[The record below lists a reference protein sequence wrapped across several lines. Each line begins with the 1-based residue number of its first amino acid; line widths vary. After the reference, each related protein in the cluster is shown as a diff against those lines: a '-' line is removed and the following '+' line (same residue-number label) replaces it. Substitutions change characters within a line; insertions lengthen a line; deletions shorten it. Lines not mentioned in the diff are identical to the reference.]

1 MTTAQ
6 LLQLESFES
15 VKRWET
21 RLNRKSGSLNTR
33 DAFLGWLS
41 RFCAFADVDPDQLV
55 SERQADLKSEDV
67 FVRKRAEDRLD
78 RWFSQ
83 LEKQG
88 YARNTCVQA
97 YAAVRSFY
105 KSNHLPLEVGEPVQR
120 WPAKEQREFTRE
132 HLRQLLDVSKKAKQR
147 AIVMCQA
154 QSGLGVSDLFGLT
167 YGQVRPQLD
176 EGRDHIHLRLL
187 RGKEKQIGYFDTFF
201 GAQAVGYLRKYI
213 ESRKT
218 WRDEDKLFPV
228 SPRGYNK
235 VLEMLSR
242 RAKLPFTVST
252 HLLRKFFSTY
262 MKLGANETYVEY
274 WMGHSLSRVRGA
286 YFNPTQEVQ
295 LEKYKQAEPNITV

>member
-1 MTTAQ
+1 MVPIFRLMTTAQ

-21 RLNRKSGSLNTR
+21 RLNHKARSQNTR

-41 RFCAFADVDPDQLV
+41 RFCTFAEIDPDQLI
-55 SERQADLKSEDV
+55 SERQDDLKSENV

-83 LEKQG
+83 LEKDD

-105 KSNHLPLEVGEPVQR
+105 KANHLPLEVGEPVQG
-120 WPAKEQREFTRE
+120 WPVKEQREFTRE
-132 HLRQLLDVSKKAKQR
+132 HLRQLLDASKKDKQR

-154 QSGLGVSDLFGLT
+154 QSGLGVSDLFCLT
-167 YGQVRPQLD
+167 YGQVRQQLD
-176 EGRDHIHLRLL
+176 EGRDHVHLRLL

-201 GAQAVGYLRKYI
+201 GAQAVNHLRKYV

-218 WRDEDKLFPV
+218 WRDE
-228 SPRGYNK
+228 
-235 VLEMLSR
+235 E
-242 RAKLPFTVST
+242 
-252 HLLRKFFSTY
+252 
-262 MKLGANETYVEY
+262 
-274 WMGHSLSRVRGA
+274 
-286 YFNPTQEVQ
+286 
-295 LEKYKQAEPNITV
+295 